1 MMNVDENAQATAG
14 GDTGLSGAGLTPH
27 EGAQVTLHQAGRAAE
42 DARRVLDVL
51 HGCYRTAVESAD
63 GAAMWRIRTALD
75 EGREHLAA
83 AEVARAR
90 ARLDVARAAVD
101 EATDALAAHRQ
112 EGDAA
117 RQRLAALARE
127 AGGPPEAGTHAIT
140 ATMAPERLQRRS
152 AAQGALQHASGRE
165 MIAGLQ
171 QTDAGRRRV
180 VAETELRSMID
191 ATCQGVA

>member
-1 MMNVDENAQATAG
+1 MNVDENAQATAG
-14 GDTGLSGAGLTPH
+14 GGTDLSGAGLTPH
-27 EGAQVTLHQAGRAAE
+27 KEAQVALHQAGRAAE

-83 AEVARAR
+83 AEVALAR
-90 ARLDVARAAVD
+90 ARLDIARAAVD
-101 EATDALAAHRQ
+101 EATDALAVHRQ

-180 VAETELRSMID
+180 VAETELRAMID
-191 ATCQGVA
+191 ATCRGIT

>member
-1 MMNVDENAQATAG
+1 MNVDESAQATAG
-14 GDTGLSGAGLTPH
+14 GGTDLSGSVLTHH
-27 EGAQVTLHQAGRAAE
+27 EAALVALHQAGRAAE

-51 HGCYRTAVESAD
+51 RSRYRAAVEAAD
-63 GAAMWRIRTALD
+63 GAAMWRNRTALD

-90 ARLDVARAAVD
+90 ARADVTRAAVD
-101 EATDALAAHRQ
+101 EATDALAVHRQ

-127 AGGPPEAGTHAIT
+127 AAVPPEAGAHSIT
-140 ATMAPERLQRRS
+140 TTMAPERLQRRS
-152 AAQGALQHASGRE
+152 VAQGALQHASGRE

-180 VAETELRSMID
+180 VAETELRAMID